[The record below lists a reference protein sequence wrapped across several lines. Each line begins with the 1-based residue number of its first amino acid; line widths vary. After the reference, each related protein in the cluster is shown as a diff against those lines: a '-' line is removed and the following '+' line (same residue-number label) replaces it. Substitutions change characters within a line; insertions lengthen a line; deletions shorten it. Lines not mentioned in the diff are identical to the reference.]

1 MRIHTG
7 KAFKT
12 FEDWNTDPDIAN
24 AARELYGD
32 IDRLELYPGLHAE
45 GHHGDSFGKQE
56 SNTVDSTSAVR
67 IMDSCYCCGM
77 PFIFTV
83 CLSVGLTHDRSVLI
97 LPLISLLS
105 ISSYNL
111 FITFA

>member
-56 SNTVDSTSAVR
+56 SNTVDSTSALR
-67 IMDSCYCCGM
+67 IMDSCY
-77 PFIFTV
+77 
-83 CLSVGLTHDRSVLI
+83 SVL
-97 LPLISLLS
+97 LPWYAFYLYSMS
-105 ISSYNL
+105 ICRTDS
-111 FITFA
+111 